1 MFAALVAL
9 GGVSLCFT
17 HLQERA
23 GVPTKADR
31 TRVRPRGNT
40 TMKPVPA
47 SPTNIDEYIAAFP
60 RDVQDKLRRVRAT
73 VRRAAPDVTE
83 AIKYGIPTFLLGGNL
98 VHFGAFKTH
107 VGFYPTPS
115 GLKAFEFRI
124 KEVRQK
130 AGLSNGRLARKRAR
144 K

>member
-1 MFAALVAL
+1 M
-9 GGVSLCFT
+9 
-17 HLQERA
+17 
-23 GVPTKADR
+23 
-31 TRVRPRGNT
+31 
-40 TMKPVPA
+40 
-47 SPTNIDEYIAAFP
+47 
-60 RDVQDKLRRVRAT
+60 RAT

-115 GLKAFEFRI
+115 GLKAFENDLSAYEGGKGSVRFPFDRPLPLGLIARMVKFRI

-130 AGLSNGRLARKRAR
+130 AGSVTGGSPGREPESRFVMLSLDPDGRSVELRRIVRK
-144 K
+144 